1 MRAKPSRGLVVF
13 RLLLGGPDDGC
24 GEVPLSPRDW
34 CVGEVVE
41 RVGTGKTSDGEIA
54 TSLLVTLG
62 RRRESGRGT
71 ATIRREIRG
80 RDATSP

>member
-1 MRAKPSRGLVVF
+1 MMGAQRAPFPPG
-13 RLLLGGPDDGC
+13 
-24 GEVPLSPRDW
+24 DW

-54 TSLLVTLG
+54 KSPLVTLG
-62 RRRESGRGT
+62 RRHESGRET
-71 ATIRREIRG
+71 ATMRREIRG